1 MLLNQTI
8 ETQKWSCQIC
18 TYLNWPK
25 SIKCVQCYTPKSILT
40 TPSNDTN
47 FNLIPQHA
55 NSASS
60 ISNAFAS
67 ETTGGD
73 CSINSQTNNA
83 LKPQENARLTSF
95 PGHTCDLSNISCKNN
110 EKSPDH
116 DGNKADSNEDMN
128 KSASTECLINKINI
142 NVDTKSVKFEMPI
155 QANNSIIANSEAI
168 KKWSCASCTYQ
179 NWPKSQRCVMCHVQR
194 NASTFSNKGLNSKP
208 NINTNKNLKIN
219 NNAIMNKNILINNNI
234 SNAANSASNTNN
246 YNLIKT
252 LQLQIDRLFLS
263 ACEGIVDADMS
274 HLFRYI
280 NAGGDLTRYL
290 TSDEVCL
297 LKIIFFCLRLDRKS
311 LRA

>member
-1 MLLNQTI
+1 MKESREVPSDEIDINPDK
-8 ETQKWSCQIC
+8 QKRKSSNTSSSLKKKRKILEKNFKSSF
-18 TYLNWPK
+18 TY
-25 SIKCVQCYTPKSILT
+25 
-40 TPSNDTN
+40 
-47 FNLIPQHA
+47 
-55 NSASS
+55 
-60 ISNAFAS
+60 
-67 ETTGGD
+67 
-73 CSINSQTNNA
+73 
-83 LKPQENARLTSF
+83 
-95 PGHTCDLSNISCKNN
+95 
-110 EKSPDH
+110 
-116 DGNKADSNEDMN
+116 
-128 KSASTECLINKINI
+128 
-142 NVDTKSVKFEMPI
+142 
-155 QANNSIIANSEAI
+155 
-168 KKWSCASCTYQ
+168 
-179 NWPKSQRCVMCHVQR
+179 
-194 NASTFSNKGLNSKP
+194 SKP